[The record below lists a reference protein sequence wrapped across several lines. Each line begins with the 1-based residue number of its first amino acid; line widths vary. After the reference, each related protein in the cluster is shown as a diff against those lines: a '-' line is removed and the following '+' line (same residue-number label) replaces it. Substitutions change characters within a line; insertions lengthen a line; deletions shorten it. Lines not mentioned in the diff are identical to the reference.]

1 MSSIS
6 VLDEAAY
13 PVGSRLA
20 MPRREPTA
28 MQPVHQLDRN
38 ITGGWAAMDQHYF
51 IAALIPL
58 VVSSRATEP
67 KSLSEAT
74 P

>member
-1 MSSIS
+1 
-6 VLDEAAY
+6 
-13 PVGSRLA
+13 
-20 MPRREPTA
+20 